1 MSRPPTDLQILEEI
15 YNRYYATFVSFSP
28 KDGSRS
34 TKIFVPI
41 DIREIGKHFGIDS
54 DIIFGRLYYHL
65 DPKYGFEQPD
75 GSKVRFFALGLGSDR
90 HCVQFPLLAAVVAKL
105 REERN
110 RDLFTR
116 WLSLLAITI
125 SFVSLL
131 VSILSKAAH

>member
-1 MSRPPTDLQILEEI
+1 MSRPPTDLHILEEI
-15 YNRYYATFVSFSP
+15 YNRYYTTFISFSS

-34 TKIFVPI
+34 AKVFVPI
-41 DIREIGKHFGIDS
+41 DIREIGKHFGIDP

-65 DPKYGFEQPD
+65 EPKYGFMQPD
-75 GSKVRFFALGLGSDR
+75 GSRVHFFTLAIGTDR
-90 HCVQFPLLAAVVAKL
+90 HCVQFPLLAVVVAKL

-116 WLSLLAITI
+116 WLSLVAIII

-131 VSILSKAAH
+131 VSILSKASR